1 MYAFELSAWG
11 FQIAGGGGAGRDDD
25 GIEIRGE
32 RGDFVDSCAIVECDA
47 FGL

>member
-1 MYAFELSAWG
+1 MYALEFSAWG

-32 RGDFVDSCAIVECDA
+32 RGDIVDGFAIVEGDA